1 MTVPE
6 ASSRAPE
13 GVTRQ
18 LGLVTGWQVVAS
30 TCFYALFAGTALLR
44 DAVGISRFQVGI
56 VVTAATLGY
65 TVALFPVGA
74 AVDGAGEKPVLVGGL
89 LALAAGVGAV
99 ALSGSFLTLLA
110 AACLL
115 GAAYATAM
123 PATNR
128 AIVTSVPSAVRGRA
142 MGIKQVGVTGGSGV
156 AAVLVVSLAPSVG
169 AWNLGFLVAG
179 GVAALVAVA
188 FAVGYRGA
196 PGGQWRLPDVRAL
209 AGNRAYAAL
218 AAAGFCLG
226 AALFTTVGYATL
238 YLTDAVRVSVAVA
251 GLDGAVY
258 GAVAGLGFAAMQVS
272 GSAGRVVAGWLADRR
287 EESEARANA
296 SVLLGQAALG
306 VLLLAALAIPG
317 LSKPVALALLVG
329 VGATVLGFTGLY
341 YACMTALV
349 PTDEVGA
356 ATAGGQT
363 ALNGGALLAPPAFGY
378 LADAISFRA
387 SWALLAGVATVGV
400 ALLAVTIRRTGDPT
414 AG

>member
-1 MTVPE
+1 MT
-6 ASSRAPE
+6 SSA
-13 GVTRQ
+13 RQ
-18 LGLVTGWQVVAS
+18 LGLLTGWQTIAS
-30 TCFYALFAGTALLR
+30 TCFYALFAGTALLS
-44 DAVGISRFQVGI
+44 DAIGLSRFQVGL
-56 VVTAATLGY
+56 VVTAGTLGY

-74 AVDGAGEKPVLVGGL
+74 VVDGAGEKPVLVGGL
-89 LALAAGVGAV
+89 LALALGVVAVGLAG
-99 ALSGSFLTLLA
+99 SYYPLLA
-110 AACLL
+110 AACVL

-128 AIVTSVPSAVRGRA
+128 AIVTTIPAAIRGRA

-156 AAVLVVSLAPSVG
+156 AAVLVVSFAPSVG
-169 AWNLGFLVAG
+169 AWNLGFLLVGSLA
-179 GVAALVAVA
+179 VAVA
-188 FAVGYRGA
+188 LLFALGYSGT
-196 PGGQWRLPDVRAL
+196 PGGEWQLPDVRAL
-209 AGNRAYAAL
+209 GRNTAYVSLAG
-218 AAAGFCLG
+218 AGFFLG

-238 YLTDAVRVSVAVA
+238 YLTDAVEVSVAVA
-251 GLDGAVY
+251 GA
-258 GAVAGLGFAAMQVS
+258 GFAAMQVS
-272 GSAGRVVAGWLADRR
+272 GSGGRVVAGWVADSRT
-287 EESEARANA
+287 EPEARANA
-296 SVLLGQAALG
+296 LVLLGQATLG

-317 LSKPVALALLVG
+317 LPKPVAMAALVG

-363 ALNGGALLAPPAFGY
+363 ALNGGALLAPPAFGF

>member
-1 MTVPE
+1 MT
-6 ASSRAPE
+6 SSA
-13 GVTRQ
+13 RQ
-18 LGLVTGWQVVAS
+18 LGLLTGWQTIAS
-30 TCFYALFAGTALLR
+30 TCFYALFAGTALLS
-44 DAVGISRFQVGI
+44 DAIGLSRFQVGL
-56 VVTAATLGY
+56 VVTAGTLGY

-74 AVDGAGEKPVLVGGL
+74 VVDGAGEKPVLVGGL
-89 LALAAGVGAV
+89 LALALGVVAVGLAG
-99 ALSGSFLTLLA
+99 SYYPLLA
-110 AACLL
+110 AACVL

-128 AIVTSVPSAVRGRA
+128 AIVTTIPAAIRGRA

-156 AAVLVVSLAPSVG
+156 AAVLVVSFAPSVG
-169 AWNLGFLVAG
+169 AWNLGFLLVG
-179 GVAALVAVA
+179 GLAVAVA
-188 FAVGYRGA
+188 LLFALGYSGT
-196 PGGQWRLPDVRAL
+196 PGGEWQLPDVRAL
-209 AGNRAYAAL
+209 GRNTAYVSLAG
-218 AAAGFCLG
+218 AGFFLG

-238 YLTDAVRVSVAVA
+238 YLTDAVEVSVAVA
-251 GLDGAVY
+251 GA
-258 GAVAGLGFAAMQVS
+258 GFAAMQVS
-272 GSAGRVVAGWLADRR
+272 GSGGRVVAGWVADRR
-287 EESEARANA
+287 TEPEARANA
-296 SVLLGQAALG
+296 LVLLGQATLG

-317 LSKPVALALLVG
+317 LPKPVAMAALVG

-363 ALNGGALLAPPAFGY
+363 ALNGGALLAPPAFGF

>member
-1 MTVPE
+1 MT
-6 ASSRAPE
+6 SSA
-13 GVTRQ
+13 RQ
-18 LGLVTGWQVVAS
+18 LGLLTGWQTIAS
-30 TCFYALFAGTALLR
+30 TCFYALFAGTALLS
-44 DAVGISRFQVGI
+44 DAIGLSRFQVGL
-56 VVTAATLGY
+56 VVTAGTLGY

-74 AVDGAGEKPVLVGGL
+74 VVDGAGEKPVLVGGL
-89 LALAAGVGAV
+89 LALALGVVAVGLAG
-99 ALSGSFLTLLA
+99 SYYPLLA
-110 AACLL
+110 AACVL

-128 AIVTSVPSAVRGRA
+128 AIVTTIPAAIRGRA

-156 AAVLVVSLAPSVG
+156 AAVLVVSFAPSVG
-169 AWNLGFLVAG
+169 AWNLGFLLVG
-179 GVAALVAVA
+179 GLAVAVA
-188 FAVGYRGA
+188 LLFAMGYSGT
-196 PGGQWRLPDVRAL
+196 PGGEWQLPDVRAL
-209 AGNRAYAAL
+209 GRNTAYVSLAG
-218 AAAGFCLG
+218 AGFFLG

-238 YLTDAVRVSVAVA
+238 YLTDAVEVSVAVA
-251 GLDGAVY
+251 GA
-258 GAVAGLGFAAMQVS
+258 GFAAMQVS
-272 GSAGRVVAGWLADRR
+272 GSGGRVVAGWVADRR
-287 EESEARANA
+287 TEPEARANA
-296 SVLLGQAALG
+296 LVLLGQATLG

-317 LSKPVALALLVG
+317 LPKSVAMAALVG

-363 ALNGGALLAPPAFGY
+363 ALNGGALLAPPAFGF

>member
-1 MTVPE
+1 MT
-6 ASSRAPE
+6 SSA
-13 GVTRQ
+13 RQ
-18 LGLVTGWQVVAS
+18 LGLLTGWQTIAS
-30 TCFYALFAGTALLR
+30 TCFYALFAGTALLS
-44 DAVGISRFQVGI
+44 DAIGLSRFQVGL
-56 VVTAATLGY
+56 VVTAGTLGY

-74 AVDGAGEKPVLVGGL
+74 VVDGAGEKPVLVGGL
-89 LALAAGVGAV
+89 LALALGVVAVGLAG
-99 ALSGSFLTLLA
+99 SYYPLLA
-110 AACLL
+110 AACVL

-128 AIVTSVPSAVRGRA
+128 AIVTTIPAAIRGRA

-156 AAVLVVSLAPSVG
+156 AAVLVVSFAPSVG
-169 AWNLGFLVAG
+169 AWNLGFLLVG
-179 GVAALVAVA
+179 GLAVAVA
-188 FAVGYRGA
+188 LLFALGYSGT
-196 PGGQWRLPDVRAL
+196 PGGEWQLPDVRAL
-209 AGNRAYAAL
+209 GRNTAYVSLAG
-218 AAAGFCLG
+218 AGFFLG

-238 YLTDAVRVSVAVA
+238 YLTDAVEVSVAVA
-251 GLDGAVY
+251 GA
-258 GAVAGLGFAAMQVS
+258 GFAAMQVS
-272 GSAGRVVAGWLADRR
+272 GSGGRVVAGWVADRR
-287 EESEARANA
+287 TEPEARANA
-296 SVLLGQAALG
+296 LVLLGQATLG
-306 VLLLAALAIPG
+306 VLLLAVLAIPG
-317 LSKPVALALLVG
+317 LPKPVAMAALAG

-363 ALNGGALLAPPAFGY
+363 ALNGGALLAPPAFGF

>member
-1 MTVPE
+1 MT
-6 ASSRAPE
+6 SSA
-13 GVTRQ
+13 RQ
-18 LGLVTGWQVVAS
+18 LGLLTGWQTIAS
-30 TCFYALFAGTALLR
+30 TCFYALFAGTALLS
-44 DAVGISRFQVGI
+44 DAIGLSRFQVGL
-56 VVTAATLGY
+56 VVTAGTLGY

-74 AVDGAGEKPVLVGGL
+74 VVDGAGEKPVLVGGL
-89 LALAAGVGAV
+89 LALALGVVAVGLAG
-99 ALSGSFLTLLA
+99 SYYPLLA
-110 AACLL
+110 AACVL

-128 AIVTSVPSAVRGRA
+128 AIVTTIPAAIRGRA

-156 AAVLVVSLAPSVG
+156 AAVLVVSFAPSVG
-169 AWNLGFLVAG
+169 AWNLGFLLVG
-179 GVAALVAVA
+179 GLAVAVA
-188 FAVGYRGA
+188 LLFALGYSGT
-196 PGGQWRLPDVRAL
+196 PGGEWQLPDVRAL
-209 AGNRAYAAL
+209 GRNTAYVSLAG
-218 AAAGFCLG
+218 AGFFLG

-238 YLTDAVRVSVAVA
+238 YLTDAVEVSVAVA
-251 GLDGAVY
+251 GA
-258 GAVAGLGFAAMQVS
+258 GFAAMQVS
-272 GSAGRVVAGWLADRR
+272 GSGGRVVAGWVADRR
-287 EESEARANA
+287 TEPEARANA
-296 SVLLGQAALG
+296 LVLLGQATLG
-306 VLLLAALAIPG
+306 VLLLAVLAIPG
-317 LSKPVALALLVG
+317 LPKPVAMAALVG

-363 ALNGGALLAPPAFGY
+363 ALNGGALLAPPAFGF

>member
-1 MTVPE
+1 MTGRE
-6 ASSRAPE
+6 ASGRGSAT
-13 GVTRQ
+13 TRQ

-44 DAVGISRFQVGI
+44 DAIGISRFQVGI

-99 ALSGSFLTLLA
+99 ALSDSFLTLLA

-209 AGNRAYAAL
+209 AGNRAYVAL

-251 GLDGAVY
+251 GL
-258 GAVAGLGFAAMQVS
+258 GFAAMQVS

-287 EESEARANA
+287 EEGEALANA

-306 VLLLAALAIPG
+306 VLLLAALAIPA
-317 LSKPVALALLVG
+317 LSKPVAIALLVG

-349 PTDEVGA
+349 PTEEVGA

-363 ALNGGALLAPPAFGY
+363 ALNAGALLAPPAFGW
-378 LADAISFRA
+378 LADASSYRA
-387 SWALLAGVATVGV
+387 GWLLLAAVAAAGVASLVV
-400 ALLAVTIRRTGDPT
+400 ARRET
-414 AG
+414 A

>member
-1 MTVPE
+1 MT
-6 ASSRAPE
+6 SSA
-13 GVTRQ
+13 RQ
-18 LGLVTGWQVVAS
+18 LGLLTGWQTIAS
-30 TCFYALFAGTALLR
+30 TCFYALFAGTALLS
-44 DAVGISRFQVGI
+44 DAIGLSRFQVGL
-56 VVTAATLGY
+56 VVTAGTLGY

-74 AVDGAGEKPVLVGGL
+74 VVDGAGEKPVLVGGL
-89 LALAAGVGAV
+89 LALALGVVAVGLAG
-99 ALSGSFLTLLA
+99 SYYPLLA
-110 AACLL
+110 AACVL

-128 AIVTSVPSAVRGRA
+128 AIVTTIPAAIRGRA

-156 AAVLVVSLAPSVG
+156 AAVLVVSFAPSVG
-169 AWNLGFLVAG
+169 AWNLGFLLVG
-179 GVAALVAVA
+179 GLAVAVA
-188 FAVGYRGA
+188 LLFALGYSGT
-196 PGGQWRLPDVRAL
+196 PGGEWQLPDVRAL
-209 AGNRAYAAL
+209 GRNTAYVSLAG
-218 AAAGFCLG
+218 AGFFLG

-238 YLTDAVRVSVAVA
+238 YLTDAVEVSVAVA
-251 GLDGAVY
+251 GA
-258 GAVAGLGFAAMQVS
+258 GFAAMQVS
-272 GSAGRVVAGWLADRR
+272 GSGGRVVAGWVADSRT
-287 EESEARANA
+287 EPEARANA
-296 SVLLGQAALG
+296 LVLLGQATLG

-317 LSKPVALALLVG
+317 LPKPVAMAALVG

-363 ALNGGALLAPPAFGY
+363 ALNGGALLAPPAFGF

>member
-1 MTVPE
+1 M
-6 ASSRAPE
+6 
-13 GVTRQ
+13 
-18 LGLVTGWQVVAS
+18 
-30 TCFYALFAGTALLR
+30 FAGTALLR
-44 DAVGISRFQVGI
+44 DAIGISRFQVGI

-99 ALSGSFLTLLA
+99 ALSDSFLTLLA

-209 AGNRAYAAL
+209 AGNRAYVAL

-251 GLDGAVY
+251 GL
-258 GAVAGLGFAAMQVS
+258 GFAAMQVS

-287 EESEARANA
+287 EEGEALANA

-306 VLLLAALAIPG
+306 VLLLAALAIPA
-317 LSKPVALALLVG
+317 LSKPVAIALLVG

-349 PTDEVGA
+349 PTEEVGA

-363 ALNGGALLAPPAFGY
+363 ALNAGALLAPPAFGW
-378 LADAISFRA
+378 LADASSYRA
-387 SWALLAGVATVGV
+387 GWLLLAAVAAAGVASLVV
-400 ALLAVTIRRTGDPT
+400 ARRET
-414 AG
+414 A

>member
-1 MTVPE
+1 MT
-6 ASSRAPE
+6 SSA
-13 GVTRQ
+13 RQ
-18 LGLVTGWQVVAS
+18 LGLLTGWQTIAS
-30 TCFYALFAGTALLR
+30 TCFYALFAGTALLS
-44 DAVGISRFQVGI
+44 DAIGLSRFQVGL
-56 VVTAATLGY
+56 VVTAGTLGY

-74 AVDGAGEKPVLVGGL
+74 VVDGAGEKPVLVGGL
-89 LALAAGVGAV
+89 LALALGVVAVGLAG
-99 ALSGSFLTLLA
+99 SYYPLLA
-110 AACLL
+110 AACVL

-128 AIVTSVPSAVRGRA
+128 AIVTTIPAAIRGRA

-156 AAVLVVSLAPSVG
+156 AAVLVVSFAPSVG
-169 AWNLGFLVAG
+169 AWNLGFLLVG
-179 GVAALVAVA
+179 GLAVAVA
-188 FAVGYRGA
+188 LLFALGYSGT
-196 PGGQWRLPDVRAL
+196 PGGEWRLPDVRAL
-209 AGNRAYAAL
+209 GRNTAYVSLAG
-218 AAAGFCLG
+218 AGFFLG

-238 YLTDAVRVSVAVA
+238 YLTDAVEVSVAVA
-251 GLDGAVY
+251 GA
-258 GAVAGLGFAAMQVS
+258 GFAAMQVS
-272 GSAGRVVAGWLADRR
+272 GSGGRVVAGWVADRR
-287 EESEARANA
+287 TEPEARANA
-296 SVLLGQAALG
+296 LVLLGQATLG

-317 LSKPVALALLVG
+317 LPKPVAMAALVG

-363 ALNGGALLAPPAFGY
+363 ALNGGALLAPPAFGF

>member
-251 GLDGAVY
+251 GL
-258 GAVAGLGFAAMQVS
+258 GFAAMQVS

-349 PTDEVGA
+349 PTEEVGA

-363 ALNGGALLAPPAFGY
+363 ALNAGALLAPPAFGW
-378 LADAISFRA
+378 LADASSYRA
-387 SWALLAGVATVGV
+387 GWLLLAAVAAAGVAALVV
-400 ALLAVTIRRTGDPT
+400 ARR
-414 AG
+414 AAA

>member
-1 MTVPE
+1 MT
-6 ASSRAPE
+6 SSA
-13 GVTRQ
+13 RQ
-18 LGLVTGWQVVAS
+18 LGLLTGWQTIAS
-30 TCFYALFAGTALLR
+30 TCFYALFAGTALLS
-44 DAVGISRFQVGI
+44 DAIGLSRFQVGL
-56 VVTAATLGY
+56 VVTAGTLGY

-74 AVDGAGEKPVLVGGL
+74 VVDGAGEKPVLVGGL
-89 LALAAGVGAV
+89 LALALGVVAVGLAG
-99 ALSGSFLTLLA
+99 SYYPLLA
-110 AACLL
+110 AACVL

-128 AIVTSVPSAVRGRA
+128 AIVTTIPAAIRGRA

-156 AAVLVVSLAPSVG
+156 AAVLVVSFAPSVG
-169 AWNLGFLVAG
+169 AWNLGFLLVG
-179 GVAALVAVA
+179 GLAVAVA
-188 FAVGYRGA
+188 LLFALGYSGT
-196 PGGQWRLPDVRAL
+196 PGGEWRLPDVRAL
-209 AGNRAYAAL
+209 GRNTAYVSLAG
-218 AAAGFCLG
+218 AGFFLG

-238 YLTDAVRVSVAVA
+238 YLTDAVEVSVAVA
-251 GLDGAVY
+251 GA
-258 GAVAGLGFAAMQVS
+258 GFAAMQVS
-272 GSAGRVVAGWLADRR
+272 GSGGRVVAGWVADRR
-287 EESEARANA
+287 TEPEARANA
-296 SVLLGQAALG
+296 LILLGQATLG

-317 LSKPVALALLVG
+317 LPKPVAMAALVG

-363 ALNGGALLAPPAFGY
+363 ALNGGALLAPPAFGF

>member
-1 MTVPE
+1 MTGREPSGRE
-6 ASSRAPE
+6 SAT
-13 GVTRQ
+13 TRQ

-44 DAVGISRFQVGI
+44 DAIGISRFQVGI

-99 ALSGSFLTLLA
+99 ALSDSFLTLLA

-209 AGNRAYAAL
+209 AGNRAYVAL

-251 GLDGAVY
+251 GL
-258 GAVAGLGFAAMQVS
+258 GFAAMQVS

-287 EESEARANA
+287 EEGEALANA

-306 VLLLAALAIPG
+306 VLLLAALAIPA
-317 LSKPVALALLVG
+317 LSKPVAIALLVG

-349 PTDEVGA
+349 PTEEVGA

-363 ALNGGALLAPPAFGY
+363 ALNAGALLAPPAFGW
-378 LADAISFRA
+378 LADASSYRA
-387 SWALLAGVATVGV
+387 GWLLLAAVAAAGVASLVV
-400 ALLAVTIRRTGDPT
+400 ARRET
-414 AG
+414 A

>member
-1 MTVPE
+1 MT
-6 ASSRAPE
+6 SSA
-13 GVTRQ
+13 RQ
-18 LGLVTGWQVVAS
+18 LGLLTGWQTIAS
-30 TCFYALFAGTALLR
+30 TCFYALFAGTALLS
-44 DAVGISRFQVGI
+44 DAIGLSRFQVGL
-56 VVTAATLGY
+56 VVTAGTLGY

-74 AVDGAGEKPVLVGGL
+74 VVDGAGEKPVLVGGL
-89 LALAAGVGAV
+89 LALALGVVAVGLAG
-99 ALSGSFLTLLA
+99 SYYPLLA
-110 AACLL
+110 AACVL

-128 AIVTSVPSAVRGRA
+128 AIVTTIPAAIRGRA

-156 AAVLVVSLAPSVG
+156 AAVLVVSFAPSVG
-169 AWNLGFLVAG
+169 AWNLGFLLVG
-179 GVAALVAVA
+179 GLAVAVA
-188 FAVGYRGA
+188 LLFALGYSGT
-196 PGGQWRLPDVRAL
+196 PGGEWQLPDVRAL
-209 AGNRAYAAL
+209 GRNTAYVSLAG
-218 AAAGFCLG
+218 AGFFLG

-238 YLTDAVRVSVAVA
+238 YLTDAVEVSVAVA
-251 GLDGAVY
+251 GA
-258 GAVAGLGFAAMQVS
+258 GFAAMQVS
-272 GSAGRVVAGWLADRR
+272 GSGGRVVAGWVADRR
-287 EESEARANA
+287 PEPEARANA
-296 SVLLGQAALG
+296 LVLLGQATLG

-317 LSKPVALALLVG
+317 LPKPVAMAALVG

>member
-1 MTVPE
+1 VTVPE

-251 GLDGAVY
+251 GL
-258 GAVAGLGFAAMQVS
+258 GFAAMQVS

-349 PTDEVGA
+349 PTEEVGA

-363 ALNGGALLAPPAFGY
+363 ALNAGALLAPPAFGW
-378 LADAISFRA
+378 LADASSYRA
-387 SWALLAGVATVGV
+387 GWLLLAAVAAAGVAALVV
-400 ALLAVTIRRTGDPT
+400 ARR
-414 AG
+414 AAA